1 MKTLAIAIA
10 GAIIVAS
17 PVNAKTL
24 QISHTPT
31 STNHPVPNAPYFRE
45 DRNATEGKQSVSML
59 VGVGWRTPT
68 DKIPTFDVT
77 AACRALAAEPDAIP
91 DDRQARGTQVCV
103 DDELTA
109 REQLVTQ
116 WSQFKPADRA
126 MCLGGS
132 MTGSVDPVYTE
143 LITCLEVAR
152 DAELL
157 NARTTTPIGRS
168 RNRAG

>member
-1 MKTLAIAIA
+1 MCSSDLPIPA
-10 GAIIVAS
+10 
-17 PVNAKTL
+17 
-24 QISHTPT
+24 
-31 STNHPVPNAPYFRE
+31 
-45 DRNATEGKQSVSML
+45 
-59 VGVGWRTPT
+59 
-68 DKIPTFDVT
+68 DKIPNFDVT

-91 DDRQARGTQVCV
+91 DDMQARGTQHCV
-103 DDELTA
+103 DDERAACEAMVAVQTC
-109 REQLVTQ
+109 
-116 WSQFKPADRA
+116 DRA

-132 MTGSVDPVYTE
+132 TAGSVDPVYTE